1 MSWGN
6 TFSRRFSPK
15 PTSNSPELQRG
26 SLSTPKAPS
35 SPPSSPSGGV
45 GGAEPSASDRVGLG
59 CRALGMTALCSCH
72 VYPRT
77 TTGCWWRPH
86 RVDPAGELGAAL
98 WVMGGGLR
106 HPRLPPPHLP
116 APGHRPHRRAV
127 HLPCPAPA
135 PQSLFISP
143 NPHGASCDPRGSR
156 LMVAEPFPFPARRHP
171 GSGRGE

>member
-35 SPPSSPSGGV
+35 SPPSSPSGWV

-72 VYPRT
+72 VYPRP
-77 TTGCWWRPH
+77 TTGRWWRPH

-98 WVMGGGLR
+98 WVMGGGCGTPGCP
-106 HPRLPPPHLP
+106 HPISQPQATDLTAAVQCISP
-116 APGHRPHRRAV
+116 AQPRPHKAS
-127 HLPCPAPA
+127 LS
-135 PQSLFISP
+135 PQT
-143 NPHGASCDPRGSR
+143 
-156 LMVAEPFPFPARRHP
+156 LMVLHVTPVGAV
-171 GSGRGE
+171 